1 MSRRIDLVP
10 HDPAWARR
18 AAQEAGLV
26 ALALGP
32 SLIRIEH
39 IGSTAIPGLWA
50 KPTIDLMPVVTTL
63 AAADA
68 RESTMIALGYESRG
82 EFGLEG
88 RRFYSRDA
96 ADGQRLFN
104 VHCWAEGHEALARHV
119 AFRDYLRGHP
129 EQAMA
134 YETEKRRAIAAANND
149 SALYQ
154 REKAAWIDAC
164 QARALA
170 WVARTS

>member
-1 MSRRIDLVP
+1 MSRRIALVP
-10 HDPAWARR
+10 HDPAWTRL

-39 IGSTAIPGLWA
+39 IGSTAIPGLLS

-88 RRFYSRDA
+88 RRFFTRDA
-96 ADGQRLFN
+96 DGIRLFN
-104 VHCWAEGHEALARHV
+104 IHCWAEGHAALARHL

-129 EQAMA
+129 EEAFA
-134 YETEKRRAIAAANND
+134 YETEKQRALSAAGND

-154 REKAAWIDAC
+154 REKAAWVDAC
-164 QARALA
+164 QARAIA

>member
-1 MSRRIDLVP
+1 MSRRIELVS
-10 HDPAWARR
+10 HDPAWARL
-18 AAQEAGLV
+18 AAEEAGLV

-32 SLIRIEH
+32 SLLRIEH
-39 IGSTAIPGLWA
+39 VGSTAIPGLLS

-68 RESTMIALGYESRG
+68 RQSTMIALGYDSRG
-82 EFGLEG
+82 ECGLEG
-88 RRFYSRDA
+88 RRFFCRDA
-96 ADGQRLFN
+96 ADGMRLFN
-104 VHCWAEGHEALARHV
+104 VHCWAEGHPALARHL

-129 EQAMA
+129 EEAFA
-134 YETEKRRAIAAANND
+134 YESEKQRALSAAGND

-154 REKAAWIDAC
+154 REKAAWVDAC